1 MEFKVCQKLLDFSF
15 PVRINRNIMEF
26 KVSLACMYLSLSCRI
41 NRNIM
46 EFKVKD
52 AGIKAL
58 EWDDGINRNI
68 MEFKVDREKQRQK
81 IITLN

>member
-1 MEFKVCQKLLDFSF
+1 MTEEDFA
-15 PVRINRNIMEF
+15 EW
-26 KVSLACMYLSLSCRI
+26 RI